1 MARSARELFDE
12 AMTLEPKERMAL
24 TSLLI
29 ESFDL
34 GTDEGTDPAWVTEI
48 ERRMIELDS
57 GTTQP
62 VPWDELRNRLYNN
75 LRGGGR
81 R

>member
-12 AMTLEPKERMAL
+12 AMTLEPKERIAL

-29 ESFDL
+29 ESLDP
-34 GTDEGTDPAWVTEI
+34 GADEGADRAWMAEI
-48 ERRMIELDS
+48 ERRMVELDS
-57 GTTQP
+57 GTAQP
-62 VPWDELRNRLYNN
+62 VSWDEVRNLLHNY

>member
-12 AMTLEPKERMAL
+12 AMTLELKERITL

-29 ESFDL
+29 DSLDP
-34 GTDEGTDPAWVTEI
+34 GGDEGADPAWLAEV

-57 GTTQP
+57 GAAQHIP
-62 VPWDELRNRLYNN
+62 SDELRNRLYSN

>member
-12 AMTLEPKERMAL
+12 AMTLEPKERIAL

-29 ESFDL
+29 ESLDP
-34 GTDEGTDPAWVTEI
+34 GADEGADRAWMAEI

-57 GTTQP
+57 STTQP
-62 VPWDELRNRLYNN
+62 VPWEELRNRLYSN